1 MSAELSIV
9 VLCYKAGKDIVPFV
23 DRLRKAITH
32 VVPNWEMI
40 LVGNYNQGDTQDET
54 PAIVRSLA
62 QDDPR
67 IKAITMVKQG
77 WMGWDARTGL
87 AAATGKNI
95 ALIDGDNQM
104 PPEDVL
110 RVYQKLL
117 EGSYD
122 AVTTY
127 RIQRGDGI
135 ARRVQSLG
143 YNAIF
148 AALFPGTGLKDVNAK
163 PKIIR
168 RAMFD
173 KLHLSADDWFLDAE
187 IAIQLRR
194 HKARIGQ
201 IPTVFLTSNG
211 RDSFVRINAVWEFVV
226 NLAKARLREFGAR
239 Q

>member
-1 MSAELSIV
+1 M
-9 VLCYKAGKDIVPFV
+9 GD
-23 DRLRKAITH
+23 D
-32 VVPNWEMI
+32 
-40 LVGNYNQGDTQDET
+40 LVGNYNQGDTKDET
-54 PAIVRSLA
+54 PAVVRSLA
-62 QDDPR
+62 EADPR
-67 IKAITMVKQG
+67 IKAITLVKQG

-87 AAATGKNI
+87 AAATGQNI

-110 RVYQKLL
+110 RVYQKLM

-122 AVTTY
+122 AATTY
-127 RIQRGDGI
+127 RTRRGDGL
-135 ARRVQSLG
+135 ARVVQSLG

-148 AALFPGTGLKDVNAK
+148 SALFPGTGLRDVNAK

-173 KLHLSADDWFLDAE
+173 KLKLAADDWFLDAE
-187 IAIQLRR
+187 IVIQLRR

-201 IPTVFLTSNG
+201 IPAIFLASAG
-211 RDSFVRINAVWEFVV
+211 RGSFVRLSAVWEFVV
-226 NLAKARLREFGAR
+226 NLIKARIREFGVR